1 MGNFA
6 LPVDFERRREGDIRI
21 TVLTSIQL
29 NTFPL
34 DFQVES
40 LEELRDG
47 LVLSKALG
55 N

>member
-1 MGNFA
+1 MGKFA
-6 LPVDFERRREGDIRI
+6 LSVAFERGREGDIRI
-21 TVLTSIQL
+21 TVLTTLQL

-40 LEELRDG
+40 LDELRDG